1 MPSLQTDGQLTKLGR
16 LVENLGHDE
25 FLLIKLLIIILPQS
39 MDLNVIFSSLSLGNG
54 DYLEQTTLKE

>member
-25 FLLIKLLIIILPQS
+25 FLLIKLLIIIFPQS